1 MNRFIIKL
9 IIALLTV
16 PMTIHAQ
23 KPITFKEF
31 YKKDTTKVTENYF
44 KAYECMGK
52 YYIEIP
58 HQSMNNP
65 ILITTQIAK
74 GQYTYVSP
82 SSGVVKFT
90 FGRDNTVDMYR
101 NVLTEGVADST
112 DICMMN
118 SIRRS
123 GLLPISQAFP
133 IVAYG
138 KDGKSPI
145 IEITQDLNSPVGLF
159 ASNDNSS
166 FNSPDPS
173 RSGVQK
179 VKAIKEGIA
188 FEVLRTQ
195 NQYFNDPN
203 ARHGEDL
210 VGTCIFEMVIQKIP
224 EKPLKRKDNNKAY
237 GFLTNSIYEYDT
249 KHYIAEKHEYVVRW
263 RKNNTPITIYID
275 PTTPTPFKESIRKGV
290 EAWGRALENVG
301 WKNAFRFTSDE
312 KESSLSYKKVLFR
325 WGVAYNDLNTYIVS
339 DSISGEIMAARVNVM
354 DAKACDLLN
363 RYYLQCG
370 DKDPRI
376 LKDKN
381 SVEVRKDILK
391 VQIEQVMAEILGIK
405 HNYAASTAFS
415 TNNLQDNAFLEKYG
429 MSPSITSQLTFNY
442 IATSENKISVKNLL
456 PKISVYDEE
465 ALAYLYGNRTANPS
479 IKSAYFANNDKLDAY
494 AQDYITKDVIKASEL
509 GIKQLGNIYPRL
521 NDMVKKLP
529 ADQNK
534 WYTVNRLAMAALD
547 LYNAYTF
554 QVSGVVGSRSKRPII
569 IGENEKTTTYMDKN
583 YQKTALAFLD
593 KYLYSG
599 YPKWF
604 DDKTM
609 AEILK
614 TNIPDV
620 LANNARFTF
629 ERFLKQ
635 ESINSLLTAERMNG
649 NSVFTCQDLFA
660 FFTHN
665 ILKDFNPQRA
675 LNSYEMSIA
684 SMLIGSVLS
693 SANSNSFLANMND
706 AASVLHSY
714 MMDVT
719 VGAKKM
725 AKECKDDK
733 TRQFYEMTLIKLNH
747 EYFNK

>member
-9 IIALLTV
+9 IIALLMV
-16 PMTIHAQ
+16 PMAIHAQ

-44 KAYECMGK
+44 KVYECMGK

-58 HQSMNNP
+58 HPSMNNP

-123 GLLPISQAFP
+123 GLLPISQTFP
-133 IVAYG
+133 IIAYG

-145 IEITQDLNSPVGLF
+145 IDITQDINSPVGLF
-159 ASNDNSS
+159 ASNDNAS

-179 VKAIKEGIA
+179 VKALKDGVA

-195 NQYFNDPN
+195 NQYYNDPN
-203 ARHGEDL
+203 ARHGEDM
-210 VGTCIFEMVIQKIP
+210 VNTAIFEMVMQKIP
-224 EKPLKRKDNNKAY
+224 ETKMKRKDNNKAF
-237 GFLTNSIYEYDT
+237 GFFTNSIYEYDT
-249 KHYIAEKHEYVVRW
+249 KHYIAEKHEYIVRW
-263 RKNNTPITIYID
+263 RKDKTPITIYID
-275 PTTPTPFKESIRKGV
+275 PTTPTPFKESIRKGI
-290 EAWGRALENVG
+290 EAWQKPLEKAG
-301 WKNAFRFTSDE
+301 WKNAFTFTSDE
-312 KESSLSYKKVLFR
+312 KEACLSYKKILIR
-325 WGVAYNDLNTYIVS
+325 WGVAYNGLNSYIVS
-339 DSISGEIMAARVNVM
+339 DSISGEIMSARLNVM
-354 DAKACDLLN
+354 DAKASELLN
-363 RYYLQCG
+363 RYFLQCG

-381 SVEVRKDILK
+381 SIDIRKDILK
-391 VQIEQVMAEILGIK
+391 VQVEQAMAEILGIK

-415 TNNLQDNAFLEKYG
+415 TNNLQDNTFLEKYG

-442 IATSENKISVKNLL
+442 VATPENHINVKNLL
-456 PKISVYDEE
+456 PQISVYDEE
-465 ALAYLYGNRTANPS
+465 AIAYLYGSRTASPS

-494 AQDYITKDVIKASEL
+494 AQDYITKDIIKASEL
-509 GIKQLGNIYPRL
+509 GIKQLGKVYPRL

-529 ADQNK
+529 REQNE
-534 WYTVNRLAMAALD
+534 WYTVNRLGMAALD
-547 LYNAYTF
+547 LYTAYTF
-554 QVSGVVGSRSKRPII
+554 QVSGLIGSRSKRPII
-569 IGENEKTTTYMDKN
+569 VGENEKTVTYMDKTQ
-583 YQKTALAFLD
+583 QKTALTFLD

-599 YPKWF
+599 YAKYF

-609 AEILK
+609 AEIVK

-629 ERFLKQ
+629 ERFLKT
-635 ESINSLLTAERMNG
+635 ESINSLLEAERMNG
-649 NSVFTCQDLFA
+649 NKAFTCQDLFE

-665 ILKDFNPQRA
+665 ILKGFNPQHP
-675 LNSYEMSIA
+675 LNDYEKSIA

-693 SANSNSFLANMND
+693 AANNNSFLANMND

-714 MMDVT
+714 MMDIT
-719 VGAKKM
+719 NGAKKM

>member
-1 MNRFIIKL
+1 MNRSIIKL
-9 IIALLTV
+9 IIALLMV
-16 PMTIHAQ
+16 PIAIHAQ
-23 KPITFKEF
+23 KPMAFKEF
-31 YKKDTTKVTENYF
+31 YKKDTTKVTESYF

-58 HQSMNNP
+58 RQSMNNP

-74 GQYTYVSP
+74 GQHTYVSP

-90 FGRDNTVDMYR
+90 LGRDNTVDMYR

-123 GLLPISQAFP
+123 GLLPISQTFP

-145 IEITQDLNSPVGLF
+145 IDITQDINSPVGLF
-159 ASNDNSS
+159 ASNDNAS
-166 FNSPDPS
+166 FNSPDPN

-179 VKAIKEGIA
+179 VKALKDGIV
-188 FEVLRTQ
+188 FEVQRTQ

-203 ARHGEDL
+203 SRHGEDL
-210 VGTCIFEMVIQKIP
+210 VNTAIFEMVIQKIP
-224 EKPLKRKDNNKAY
+224 EGKLKRKDNNKAY
-237 GFLTNSIYEYDT
+237 GFFTSSIYEYDT

-263 RKNNTPITIYID
+263 RKDKTPITVYID

-290 EAWGRALENVG
+290 EAWQKPLEKAG
-301 WKNAFRFTSDE
+301 WKNAFTFTSDE
-312 KESSLSYKKVLFR
+312 KEASLSYKKILIR
-325 WGVAYNDLNTYIVS
+325 WGVAYNGLTSDIVS
-339 DSISGEIMAARVNVM
+339 DSISGEIMSARLNVM
-354 DAKACDLLN
+354 DAKANDLLN

-370 DKDPRI
+370 EKDSRI

-381 SVEVRKDILK
+381 SIDVRKDILK
-391 VQIEQVMAEILGIK
+391 VQVEQAMAEILGIK
-405 HNYAASTAFS
+405 HNFAASTAFS
-415 TNNLQDNAFLEKYG
+415 TNNLQDNTFLEKYG

-442 IATSENKISVKNLL
+442 VATPENHINVKNLL

-465 ALAYLYGNRTANPS
+465 AIAYLYGNRTTSPS

-494 AQDYITKDVIKASEL
+494 AQDYIAKDIIKASEL
-509 GIKQLGNIYPRL
+509 GIKQLGEVYPRL

-529 ADQNK
+529 TEQNK
-534 WYTVNRLAMAALD
+534 WYTVNRLAMSALD
-547 LYNAYTF
+547 LYTAYTF
-554 QVSGVVGSRSKRPII
+554 QVSGIVGSRSKRPII
-569 IGENEKTTTYMDKN
+569 LGENEKTTTYMDKN
-583 YQKTALAFLD
+583 YQKAALAFLD
-593 KYLYSG
+593 KYLYSS

-614 TNIPDV
+614 SNIPDA

-635 ESINSLLTAERMNG
+635 QTINSLLAAERMNG
-649 NSVFTCQDLFA
+649 NSVFTCQDLFT

-675 LNSYEMSIA
+675 LNNYEKSIA
-684 SMLIGSVLS
+684 SMLIGAVLS

-714 MMDVT
+714 MMDIAT
-719 VGAKKM
+719 GAKKM

-733 TRQFYEMTLIKLNH
+733 TRQFYEMTLIKLSH